1 MKQIEPIAV
10 EPSSAFT
17 ILPHD
22 VSNHSARIW
31 PKWIIFKIHVYIYFF
46 PIQPKQNISFITSIL
61 NQMQYFLLM
70 DKFGLEPTEQKYI
83 VKYIASVD
91 TLISNEKQ

>member
-1 MKQIEPIAV
+1 
-10 EPSSAFT
+10 
-17 ILPHD
+17 
-22 VSNHSARIW
+22 
-31 PKWIIFKIHVYIYFF
+31 
-46 PIQPKQNISFITSIL
+46 
-61 NQMQYFLLM
+61 MQYFLLM